1 MKVVNFQF
9 HSWNTALQD
18 SVPWWVYSIRICMQ
32 QQKETEAHDV
42 LPNSL
47 LHTYK
52 HVRVCVS
59 GKLRMPT
66 QPHQWGE
73 LACGPELSIFL
84 PCHTQHVSHLQTS
97 SHCHKLAA
105 AFSGPH
111 SDTTALSR
119 RRGTVHPCASD
130 NKRRAFSPRTQRL
143 LTSHWAEIQG
153 HAHIR
158 FNNWQG
164 YWIAMTGLDQL
175 EFIAGAWIVCLSQ
188 VTWVGATHW
197 ITIKALQQEK
207 R

>member
-1 MKVVNFQF
+1 MMFCQILCCTRTNMRACV
-9 HSWNTALQD
+9 
-18 SVPWWVYSIRICMQ
+18 C
-32 QQKETEAHDV
+32 
-42 LPNSL
+42 
-47 LHTYK
+47 
-52 HVRVCVS
+52 VCVS
-59 GKLRMPT
+59 SKLCMPT
-66 QPHQWGE
+66 QPYQWGE

-84 PCHTQHVSHLQTS
+84 LCRAQCVSHLQTS

-119 RRGTVHPCASD
+119 RRATVHACASD
-130 NKRRAFSPRTQRL
+130 NQRRAFSPRTGRL
-143 LTSHWAEIQG
+143 LTSHWAEMQW

-164 YWIAMTGLDQL
+164 YWITMTGLDQL
-175 EFIAGAWIVCLSQ
+175 EFIAGAWIVYLSQ

-197 ITIKALQQEK
+197 NAIKALHQEK